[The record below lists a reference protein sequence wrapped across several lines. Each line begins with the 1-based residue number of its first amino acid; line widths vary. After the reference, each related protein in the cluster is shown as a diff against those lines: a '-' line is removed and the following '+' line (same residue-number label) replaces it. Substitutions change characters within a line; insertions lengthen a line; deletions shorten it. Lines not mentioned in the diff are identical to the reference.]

1 MDLHDIERRLDEI
14 VHTQK
19 TMCSTI
25 TTLSTKVELNEA
37 SIINKEKS
45 DRTIAVVIWA
55 MLGIIIS
62 LLTYIEQ
69 LQINANTTAVK
80 NVNELFDRDTQNQW
94 KEIDSI
100 SHRLTDVE
108 KKATFK

>member
-1 MDLHDIERRLDEI
+1 MDFNEIERRLDEI
-14 VHTQK
+14 AHRQK
-19 TMCSTI
+19 TMCSTLN
-25 TTLSTKVELNEA
+25 TLSTQVELNKNNI
-37 SIINKEKS
+37 SNKEKS